1 MRTFSRLAALSTLT
15 LAALA
20 GSASASGPLDVGVI
34 ELKGSVNDRAPQQS
48 LFGGS
53 SGISLRDLVRAI
65 ERAKTDDKVDAL
77 LIRLRDVSMNSAQIE
92 EIGAALK
99 DFRASG
105 KKVHLFSE
113 LFDTGEL
120 RLGSYADEVIVQAGG
135 AVSLPGMHMDEMFLA
150 DMLKWV
156 GISPDFVQVGD
167 YKGASEMMANSRPS
181 KAWDE
186 NINQLLDSM
195 YGVLRDELKAGRG
208 MDDAKLDEAMKVA
221 WMADADEAVKVGLV
235 DSAVDLPDLEAHI
248 KKAYSADDVRW
259 NNSVLPSAK
268 REMDMSN
275 PFAIF
280 RMLGETPNRAPKRDT
295 IAVLHIDGAIV
306 DGDSTGGGL
315 FGGEGSVGSRTV
327 RKALAAIEDEDKI
340 KGVVIRVDSPG
351 GSAIAS
357 EVIWRG
363 VKRVA
368 AKKPVWVSVGSMAA
382 SGGYYIAVSG
392 EKIYVNPSS
401 IVGSIGVVGGKLAL
415 GGLMDMVKVNVVSRS
430 RGPRADMMSM
440 AKPWNEQDKALV
452 RQKMTQ
458 TYDQFTAR
466 VTAGRPG
473 IDLAKTAEGRL
484 FTGKK
489 AVDLKMAD
497 EIGTYQDAIGDLAA
511 KVGLAKGS
519 YDVLDY
525 PAPKSFAEMLEEMM
539 GRAAAPSV
547 GGSLT
552 GPMRDISAIGQQL
565 IGPDHWRSVQ
575 THLDAMIQLHREPVL
590 LVSPS
595 VILFR

>member
-34 ELKGSVNDRAPQQS
+34 ELKGSVNDRAPEQS
-48 LFGGS
+48 LFGSS

-77 LIRLRDVSMNSAQIE
+77 LIRLRDASMNGAQIE

-167 YKGASEMMANSRPS
+167 YKGASEMMANSKPS

-248 KKAYSADDVRW
+248 KKAHSASDVNW
-259 NNSVLPSAK
+259 NNNVLPSAK
-268 REMDMSN
+268 REMDMGN

-340 KGVVIRVDSPG
+340 KGVVIRIDSPG

-458 TYDQFTAR
+458 TYDQFTSR

-473 IDLAKTAEGRL
+473 IDLDKTAAGRL

-511 KVGLAKGS
+511 KVGLSSGS

-539 GRAAAPSV
+539 GQAAAPSV